1 MDTRDMEPCIQT
13 QEAISRLLDGALDAA
28 EEAAVRAHM
37 ENCAACRELYGALSA
52 FSAALREEQVEPPET
67 LRENVMATLRREQL
81 RKRNLRWRRALV
93 SVAAVAALALGLRL
107 ALPGQGRERTLAA
120 TVAAPEAARGMD
132 FAVMEAADMAVPE
145 AAEAEQSVENSALR
159 SAAPKAERRKNLAA
173 LLEYLAG
180 EPFAGEPGAEA
191 AVLTLGDGTLT
202 LCGPDG
208 ALRYLDPATGEWMQT
223 GKTLEEIE
231 EFCGS

>member
-67 LRENVMATLRREQL
+67 LRENVMAALRREQL

-93 SVAAVAALALGLRL
+93 SAAAVAALVLGLRL
-107 ALPGQGRERTLAA
+107 ALPGLGSERTLAA

-132 FAVMEAADMAVPE
+132 FAAME
-145 AAEAEQSVENSALR
+145 AAEAEESVENSIMQR
-159 SAAPKAERRKNLAA
+159 SAAPKAESLPNLAA

-180 EPFAGEPGAEA
+180 EPFTGEPGAQA
-191 AVLTLGDGTLT
+191 AILTLADGTLT

-208 ALRYLDPATGEWMQT
+208 ALRYRDPATGAWMQT
-223 GKTLEEIE
+223 PRTLEEIAK
-231 EFCGS
+231 FCGS